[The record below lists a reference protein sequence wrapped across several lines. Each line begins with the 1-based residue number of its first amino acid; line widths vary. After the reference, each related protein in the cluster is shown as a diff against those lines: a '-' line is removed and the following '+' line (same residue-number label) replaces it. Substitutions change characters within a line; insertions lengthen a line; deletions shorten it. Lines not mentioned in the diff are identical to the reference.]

1 LYTCRQACGNHSI
14 LVAFMILS
22 GVTLA
27 DVRAAMQLPLPGLRG
42 QARMAPADRLD
53 PELYA
58 RGSRDCRRA
67 AVLLLVYPWQGDVY
81 TVLTVRPRHLPDHPG
96 QVSLPGGAKDEGET
110 VEQTAL
116 REAEEEVGID
126 PGSVELLGRL
136 THLYIPPSRFCLQ
149 AVVGFTP
156 VRPRWRIHPQEVS
169 ELLEVPLAH
178 FLDHANWGQETWVV
192 DGITR
197 QVPFF
202 RIGEHQ
208 IWGATAIVLAEFV
221 TALEEVVAL
230 GTG

>member
-1 LYTCRQACGNHSI
+1 M
-14 LVAFMILS
+14 VPS

-27 DVRAAMQLPLPGLRG
+27 DVLVTMQRPLPGLRG
-42 QARMAPADRLD
+42 QARMAPTDRLD

-67 AVLLLVYPWQGDVY
+67 AVLLLLYPWPGDLY
-81 TVLTVRPRHLPDHPG
+81 AVLIVRPSHLPDHPG
-96 QVSLPGGAKDEGET
+96 QVALPGGMKDEEET

-126 PGSVELLGRL
+126 PGAVELLGRL

-149 AVVGFTP
+149 SVVGYTP
-156 VRPRWRIHPQEVS
+156 VRPRWRTSPQEVA
-169 ELLEVPLAH
+169 ELLEVPIVH
-178 FLDHANWGQETWVV
+178 FLDHANWCEESWAV

-197 QVPFF
+197 QVSYF
-202 RIGEHQ
+202 RVGEHK

-221 TALEEVVAL
+221 TALEEAVAFRAV
-230 GTG
+230 